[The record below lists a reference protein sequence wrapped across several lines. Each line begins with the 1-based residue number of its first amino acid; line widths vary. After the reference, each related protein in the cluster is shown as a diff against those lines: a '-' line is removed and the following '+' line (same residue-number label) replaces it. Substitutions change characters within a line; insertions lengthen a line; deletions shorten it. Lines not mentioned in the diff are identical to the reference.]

1 MISEDR
7 FFKFKESIKK
17 IDAMFEEKVMGE
29 RLGYK
34 IMRLKVMFKYKESY
48 ETILSTML
56 PIKSVSRV

>member
-29 RLGYK
+29 RLGHK